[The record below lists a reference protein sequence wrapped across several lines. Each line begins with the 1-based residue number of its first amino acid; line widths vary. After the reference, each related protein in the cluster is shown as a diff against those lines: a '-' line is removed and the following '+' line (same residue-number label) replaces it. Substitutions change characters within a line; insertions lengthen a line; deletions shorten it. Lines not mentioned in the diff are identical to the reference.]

1 MDLAAVISHCYLE
14 VMALFL
20 SLVLENSSVGQL
32 FSTSVH
38 KDFLCQLFEGEF
50 FRYQKS
56 LSLSNS
62 ALCRLLLVV

>member
-1 MDLAAVISHCYLE
+1 MDRAAIILHCYLE

-20 SLVLENSSVGQL
+20 SLVLENLTADQL

-38 KDFLCQLFEGEF
+38 KDFLSQLFEGEF
-50 FRYQKS
+50 FRYRKS
-56 LSLSNS
+56 LSLSDS